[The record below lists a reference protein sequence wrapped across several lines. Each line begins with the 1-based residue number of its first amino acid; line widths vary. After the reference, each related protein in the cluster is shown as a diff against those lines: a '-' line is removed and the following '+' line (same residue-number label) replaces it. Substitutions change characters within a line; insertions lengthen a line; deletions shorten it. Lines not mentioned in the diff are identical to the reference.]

1 MGGLSKAR
9 VSASV
14 AHMEPDLVAPR
25 AQLAYYDRHSI
36 TLPRQMAPLEVWR
49 RMMAR
54 PLPLI
59 GLAFR
64 IRDAIAARF
73 GVKRIAG
80 FSGAPVQEVQ
90 VGDKLDFFLVE
101 RLSPT
106 ALTLTERDRHLDVM
120 IAVTVEGRA
129 LAITAS
135 VVTHNAFG
143 RAYMLPVA
151 PAHKLIVWAML
162 RRLRKGLEAESAAW
176 QAAEKRF

>member
-1 MGGLSKAR
+1 MN
-9 VSASV
+9 
-14 AHMEPDLVAPR
+14 PDLVAPR
-25 AQLAYYDRHSI
+25 AALAYYDRQTL
-36 TLPRQMAPLEVWR
+36 TLPQPMAPLQVWQ

-64 IRDAIAARF
+64 LRDAIAARF
-73 GVKRIAG
+73 GVKRIGG
-80 FSGAPVQEVQ
+80 FTGRPVDEVQ

-101 RLSPT
+101 KITPT

-120 IAVTVEGRA
+120 ISVTVEGVE

-135 VVTHNAFG
+135 VITHNAFG

-162 RRLRKGLEAESAAW
+162 RRLSRD
-176 QAAEKRF
+176 QART

>member
-1 MGGLSKAR
+1 
-9 VSASV
+9 
-14 AHMEPDLVAPR
+14 MEPDLVAPVS
-25 AQLAYYDRHSI
+25 ALAYHDRQSL
-36 TLPRQMAPLEVWR
+36 TLPQPMTPLEVWR

-73 GVKRIAG
+73 GVKRIGG
-80 FSGAPVQEVQ
+80 FTGAQVTNVQ
-90 VGDKLDFFLVE
+90 VGDRLDFFLVE
-101 RLSPT
+101 KVTAT

-120 IAVTVEGRA
+120 ILVTVEGRE

-151 PAHKLIVWAML
+151 PAHKLIVWVLL
-162 RRLRKGLEAESAAW
+162 RRLRRDLGRS
-176 QAAEKRF
+176 

>member
-1 MGGLSKAR
+1 MD
-9 VSASV
+9 
-14 AHMEPDLVAPR
+14 PDLVAPR
-25 AQLAYYDRHSI
+25 ARLAYYDRQSL
-36 TLPRQMAPLEVWR
+36 TLPQPMTPLEVWR

-59 GLAFR
+59 GLAFA

-73 GVKRIAG
+73 GVKRISG
-80 FSGAPVQEVQ
+80 FSGQAVADVQA
-90 VGDKLDFFLVE
+90 GDKLDFFLVE
-101 RLSPT
+101 RITPT

-120 IAVTVEGRA
+120 ISVTVAGCD

-135 VVTHNAFG
+135 VITHNTFG

-162 RRLRKGLEAESAAW
+162 RRLRRDLG
-176 QAAEKRF
+176 RV